1 MLYKDFTHYFQRSST
16 CSKLRYDPT
25 ILFQNTLFRLP
36 HFYPMKHRWV
46 TLHRN
51 MQYDN
56 ATTTSFLLKKEVC
69 HETSQAWPQERAQ
82 CLLEVV
88 SSSRRQAYWV
98 KTTADMCFNNTL
110 SWSYHPRDWEE
121 MLRWEAEWCP
131 QSSWEYSCTVKHYMP
146 RTYTK
151 VVNKTVLLAKWDLF
165 E

>member
-1 MLYKDFTHYFQRSST
+1 MIWPYNSISEYTVQFTPFLPNETQESHAVKHSS
-16 CSKLRYDPT
+16 L
-25 ILFQNTLFRLP
+25 N
-36 HFYPMKHRWV
+36 
-46 TLHRN
+46 RN

-56 ATTTSFLLKKEVC
+56 ATTTWFLLKKEVC
-69 HETSQAWPQERAQ
+69 HEISQAWPRERAQ

-88 SSSRRQAYWV
+88 SSSRHQAYWV

-121 MLRWEAEWCP
+121 MLLLWEAEWCP
-131 QSSWEYSCTVKHYMP
+131 QSSWEQGYTEKHYTP

-151 VVNKTVLLAKWDLF
+151 IVNKTILLAKWDLF